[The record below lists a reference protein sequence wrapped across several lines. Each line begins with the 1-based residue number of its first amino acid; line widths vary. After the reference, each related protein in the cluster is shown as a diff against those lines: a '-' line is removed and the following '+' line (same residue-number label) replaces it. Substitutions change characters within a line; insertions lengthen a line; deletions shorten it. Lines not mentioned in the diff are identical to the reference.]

1 MMITVVIVASIL
13 SRQWDRL
20 TGVLEAIYFRPLSN
34 LSFFFYQT
42 IKFLSIKMRA
52 PIAKD
57 A

>member
-57 A
+57 V